1 MGKEDILWTI
11 GMILCSPFI
20 ALYYI
25 VRWAWQLTP
34 WQIWKCIKCNREMH
48 RLEEALNFRY
58 DPYYYKNSARKKSYL
73 DDLREKQRSNYKAPD
88 IIIATLEEAA
98 GEAALF
104 FDGSCEV
111 LLLLHKDSY
120 DMADYVK
127 TGVQPLLFRGKPWTA
142 KAYFDF
148 IQGIWRSSWD
158 LTGQL
163 STLQECGNYED
174 YYVAFVPGEHQVS
187 EVEAGTDEQLNEFIA
202 NFKRKYKKENG

>member
-25 VRWAWQLTP
+25 VKWAWQLTP
-34 WQIWKCIKCNREMH
+34 WQIWKWIKRNREVH
-48 RLEEALNFRY
+48 RLEETLNF
-58 DPYYYKNSARKKSYL
+58 
-73 DDLREKQRSNYKAPD
+73 
-88 IIIATLEEAA
+88 EEAA
-98 GEAALF
+98 GETLSF
-104 FDGSCEV
+104 FDGSCSV
-111 LLLLHKDSY
+111 LLLVHKDSY

-202 NFKRKYKKENG
+202 DFKRKYKKENG